1 VQKRA
6 LDELDRIRSSHPR
19 ANVCCVTHAEVIRL
33 VLADY
38 LGIHLDLFQ
47 RIMVGPASTT
57 VVSVGDDGP
66 RVLAVNLLTSKR

>member
-1 VQKRA
+1 
-6 LDELDRIRSSHPR
+6 
-19 ANVCCVTHAEVIRL
+19 VIRL

-47 RIMVGPASTT
+47 RIIVGPASTT

-66 RVLAVNLLTSKR
+66 RIIAVNLLASRK